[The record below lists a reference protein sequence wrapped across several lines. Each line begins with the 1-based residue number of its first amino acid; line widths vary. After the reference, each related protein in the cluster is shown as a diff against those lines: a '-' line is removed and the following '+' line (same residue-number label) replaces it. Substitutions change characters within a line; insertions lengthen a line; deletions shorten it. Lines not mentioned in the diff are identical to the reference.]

1 MVTRLV
7 WLPPELSSLPTAVSA
22 DTDEPVYTP
31 SSVSKLL
38 PIVSMVVWLPPP
50 SSSPPTVVSAD
61 TDEPVYTPR
70 IVSKLLPMVSMIA
83 WPVAGAVQLY
93 QTECPPALPAWLGS
107 PVSLV
112 APTLVPVA
120 EGELPV

>member
-7 WLPPELSSLPTAVSA
+7 WLPPELSSLPTAVRL
-22 DTDEPVYTP
+22 DTAEPVYTP

-38 PIVSMVVWLPPP
+38 P
-50 SSSPPTVVSAD
+50 
-61 TDEPVYTPR
+61 
-70 IVSKLLPMVSMIA
+70 MVSTTA
-83 WPVAGAVQLY
+83 WPVPGEVQAY

-120 EGELPV
+120 EGVLPLRTLALAKLSFAGPEGAP